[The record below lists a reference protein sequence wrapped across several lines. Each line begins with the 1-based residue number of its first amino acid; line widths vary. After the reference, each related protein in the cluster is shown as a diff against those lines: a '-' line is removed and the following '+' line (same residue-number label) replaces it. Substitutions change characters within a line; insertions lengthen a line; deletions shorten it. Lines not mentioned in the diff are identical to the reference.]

1 MSCAARTA
9 CLTGSAW
16 SPCPYGR
23 APRNRG
29 AGLRIGVIS
38 DTHGLLRP
46 EVEQRLAG
54 VAHIVHVGDIG
65 SPNVIAG
72 LQRIAPVIAIRG
84 NVDTGHWAEQYPSN
98 DVVCMADVRCADQT

>member
-1 MSCAARTA
+1 MASRMLIANRPGVLVHTGVHRGIVAQ
-9 CLTGSAW
+9 CLELDG
-16 SPCPYGR
+16 
-23 APRNRG
+23 
-29 AGLRIGVIS
+29 IS

-72 LQRIAPVIAIRG
+72 LQRIVPVIAIRG

-98 DVVCMADVRCADQT
+98 DVVCRRTSDAPTKLNW

>member
-1 MSCAARTA
+1 MFESWLPMDSEPFRK
-9 CLTGSAW
+9 
-16 SPCPYGR
+16 
-23 APRNRG
+23 RNCNV
-29 AGLRIGVIS
+29 RIGVIS

-72 LQRIAPVIAIRG
+72 LQRSLRSEGTSIPATGRSNTRVTMLYAWRTSDAPTKL
-84 NVDTGHWAEQYPSN
+84 NW
-98 DVVCMADVRCADQT
+98 

>member
-1 MSCAARTA
+1 MLIANRIGLESLSIR
-9 CLTGSAW
+9 
-16 SPCPYGR
+16 R

-29 AGLRIGVIS
+29 AVLRIGVIS

-65 SPNVIAG
+65 SPNVIVG
-72 LQRIAPVIAIRG
+72 LQRVTPVIAIRG

-98 DVVCMADVRCADQT
+98 DVACMADVRRADQT

>member
-1 MSCAARTA
+1 M
-9 CLTGSAW
+9 
-16 SPCPYGR
+16 
-23 APRNRG
+23 
-29 AGLRIGVIS
+29 LRIGVIS
-38 DTHGLLRP
+38 DTHGFLRP

-98 DVVCMADVRCADQT
+98 DVVCMADVRRADQT

>member
-1 MSCAARTA
+1 M
-9 CLTGSAW
+9 
-16 SPCPYGR
+16 
-23 APRNRG
+23 
-29 AGLRIGVIS
+29 LRIGVIS

-84 NVDTGHWAEQYPSN
+84 NVDTGHWEEQYPET
-98 DVVCMADVRCADQT
+98 MAMAGAPARSRKARR

>member
-1 MSCAARTA
+1 MCCSDQ
-9 CLTGSAW
+9 LN
-16 SPCPYGR
+16 PP
-23 APRNRG
+23 
-29 AGLRIGVIS
+29 VIS

-72 LQRIAPVIAIRG
+72 LQRIAAVVAIRG
-84 NVDTGHWAEQYPSN
+84 SVDTGHWAEQYPTNAWRTSDAPTKLN
-98 DVVCMADVRCADQT
+98 W

>member
-1 MSCAARTA
+1 M
-9 CLTGSAW
+9 
-16 SPCPYGR
+16 
-23 APRNRG
+23 
-29 AGLRIGVIS
+29 LRIGVIS
-38 DTHGLLRP
+38 DTHGFLRP

-84 NVDTGHWAEQYPSN
+84 NVPAAGRSN
-98 DVVCMADVRCADQT
+98 TRLTMLYAWRTSDAPTKLNW